1 MTGEYDAARERM
13 ISHHLVAR
21 GIRDPLVLD
30 AMRATPREDFVPAD
44 LRPYAYDDG
53 PLPIGEG
60 QTISQPY
67 IVALMIA
74 AAHVR
79 PGARV
84 LEVGAGCGYA
94 AAVMSRIAAR
104 VHAIELHE
112 ALARKARET
121 LARLGYDTIE
131 IRTGDG
137 TLGWPDAAP
146 FDAIIVSAAGPEAP
160 EPLKSQLAV
169 GGALV
174 IPVGPPGAQR
184 LVKITRVSETGF
196 HREDLGAVA
205 FVPLIGKHGWADDEM
220 RR

>member
-1 MTGEYDAARERM
+1 MIGDLAGAREDM
-13 ISHHLVAR
+13 IARRLVGR
-21 GIRDPLVLD
+21 GVVDPHVLD
-30 AMRATPREDFVPAD
+30 AMRAVPREEFVDAD

-67 IVALMIA
+67 IVALMMA
-74 AAHVR
+74 AAPVR

-94 AAVMSRIAAR
+94 AAVASRIAAR

-112 ALARKARET
+112 SLAQKARER
-121 LARLGYDTIE
+121 LARLGYDNIE

-137 TLGWPDAAP
+137 TSGWPEAAP
-146 FDAIIVSAAGPEAP
+146 FDAIIVSAGGPNAP
-160 EPLKSQLAV
+160 APLLSQLAV

-174 IPVGPPGAQR
+174 MPVGPPSAQR
-184 LVKITRVSETGF
+184 LVRIARTGDSAF
-196 HREDLGAVA
+196 RTDDLGGVA
-205 FVPLIGKHGWADDEM
+205 FVPLIGKHGWADDEV